1 MITGGSSGIGLAIA
15 ERYLQEWVK
24 MVILV
29 GRSYQRLLKAA
40 NYLGGV
46 AVAGKPNQ
54 VPGAPVATRTQEDLD
69 VNVQGFSGF
78 QEQPAILLE
87 KKLGSFAAISDN
99 ISLLVGDVSLVD
111 QWERELES
119 QMVNSPFPLTRK

>member
-15 ERYLQEWVK
+15 ERYLQEGAK
-24 MVILV
+24 RVILV

-46 AVAGKPNQ
+46 VVTPEKLDQA
-54 VPGAPVATRTQEDLD
+54 TQEDWD
-69 VNVQGFSGF
+69 VIGFSEF
-78 QEQPAILLE
+78 QEQPEVSLE
-87 KKLGSFAAISDN
+87 KKPGSFAAISETV
-99 ISLLVGDVSLVD
+99 SLLVGDVSSVD

-119 QMVNSPFPLTRK
+119 QMVNLMFAAFFFPFK